1 MTTSTKTVKFIDLLN
16 GDPQKYLDN
25 TGSIFSI
32 PAPPS
37 SIENKHILGNFLQKI
52 TNYKKNN
59 VSDETFFRGI
69 PNVNETVINSALKFE
84 HKQAGTGTTYYSY
97 VYIKGNKPFW
107 KKSMFEFGTPSSSG
121 TPTGYDYTIGIDY
134 MTPVLGVETSA
145 QDKLP
150 TYLKKDNENNNAI
163 IGELQVMVY
172 NSLGG
177 RKWSAKYKKSIN
189 CKRPKGFSQ
198 RQHCKYGRKKT
209 RKNRR

>member
-1 MTTSTKTVKFIDLLN
+1 
-16 GDPQKYLDN
+16 
-25 TGSIFSI
+25 
-32 PAPPS
+32 
-37 SIENKHILGNFLQKI
+37 
-52 TNYKKNN
+52 
-59 VSDETFFRGI
+59 
-69 PNVNETVINSALKFE
+69 
-84 HKQAGTGTTYYSY
+84 
-97 VYIKGNKPFW
+97 
-107 KKSMFEFGTPSSSG
+107 
-121 TPTGYDYTIGIDY
+121 